1 VIALPSGITGGFG
14 GDACIGTSPRAPS
27 AIGMKMLLFGRLV
40 GAGGAVV
47 GYGAHKTT
55 PMKKTILLPFVL
67 LLAGMIAHLPP
78 TARAGTLS
86 VTNGSFTDLT
96 GLSGPSFGVWYGGV
110 PAGWSTLA
118 ASNTFAVLNSSG
130 TYYANLDT
138 LSTISPFQPLRQ
150 TVGTVDVTSDITLS
164 FTLTTL
170 SGSPTADSAI
180 YNLATDGALAVF
192 TSATIAGVTNVT
204 YTARGVAPGTGIYIG
219 FWDPSGPGGPAPGL
233 TGVSVVDSSTTYTW
247 NGGVSGVWTNGGG
260 GWLDNFD
267 NTATNY
273 SNARPV
279 VAQFTNAAAGTNV
292 TVASDG
298 VTVGAVEVS
307 GANHT
312 ISGGSITM
320 TNTTWTVASSRT
332 AIVGSTLA
340 GTTGLAK
347 SGSGVLVLSGSNSY
361 SGTTTISNGTL
372 LIGNSGTTGSYS
384 GDTVVASG
392 GTLAFSR
399 TDAYTHGGAISG
411 AGAVTKVDAG
421 AVTLT
426 ASNSYSGVTTLFAG
440 TLVADNANALGSGDI
455 TFRPEGGNTG
465 TIRYTAASAGTD
477 WASRIKNSTGTIR
490 LNTDGNNVTLAGAM
504 DGSNT
509 EGFVKSGAGTLTL
522 SGNNAYTGATI
533 VDGGVLQLNRTGG
546 QSLGTTASVSVSSG
560 ATLLISQSGQVND
573 SATVTLSGGTIQRGS
588 GVNEVFGD
596 INITSASFLDFGS
609 GATGTIQFQAYANAG
624 SSTVAVNN
632 FAEGNKLQFHTNS
645 FTGVNLAQFTFS
657 NGYTTGIE
665 GSYFTITAIPEPS
678 TLLAVAGLLGVLLWP
693 ASLRILRVAGAHRSA
708 RR

>member
-1 VIALPSGITGGFG
+1 MSVRKGPVESDGGAFL
-14 GDACIGTSPRAPS
+14 AISTLRAPS
-27 AIGMKMLLFGRLV
+27 AIGMKMLFFGRLV

-47 GYGAHKTT
+47 GYVAPNTT
-55 PMKKTILLPFVL
+55 PMKKSILFPLTL

-78 TARAGTLS
+78 TARAASLS

-96 GLSGPSFGVWYGGV
+96 GLSGGPTWYGGV

-118 ASNTFAVLNSSG
+118 ASNAFAVRNSSG

-138 LSTISPFQPLRQ
+138 LSTASPFRPLRQ

-170 SGSPTADSAI
+170 GGSPTAGSAI
-180 YNLATDGALAVF
+180 FNLATDGALAAF
-192 TSATIAGVTNVT
+192 TSATITGVTNVT

-219 FWDPSGPGGPAPGL
+219 FWDALGAGGSAPGL
-233 TGVSVVDSSTTYTW
+233 TGVSIVNSSTTYTW

-260 GWLDNFD
+260 GWLDNFA

-320 TNTTWTVASSRT
+320 TNTAWTVASSRT

-372 LIGNSGTTGSYS
+372 RIGNTGTTGSYS

-455 TFRPEGGNTG
+455 TFRPEGGNQG

-504 DGSNT
+504 DSSNT
-509 EGFVKSGAGTLTL
+509 QGFVKSGAGTLTL

-533 VDGGVLQLNRTGG
+533 VSGGVLQLNRTGG

-560 ATLLISQSGQVND
+560 ATLLISQSDQVND

-588 GVNEVFGD
+588 GVNEVFGNL
-596 INITSASFLDFGS
+596 NITAASFLNFGS
-609 GATGTIQFQAYANAG
+609 GTTGNLQFQSYTNTGSALVTVQSFFQGNSLQFASATFNAG
-624 SSTVAVNN
+624 
-632 FAEGNKLQFHTNS
+632 
-645 FTGVNLAQFTFS
+645 NLAQFSFD
-657 NGYTTGIE
+657 NGYTTSIQGD
-665 GSYFTITAIPEPS
+665 YFTITAIPEPS
-678 TLLAVAGLLGVLLWP
+678 TCLAVAGLLGVLLWP